1 MHGSATLSRL
11 GVLLDGE
18 HNGIL
23 TALVLGV
30 AYRILCN
37 VIVSSIEAPNGRYSG
52 HDRLSIWTSLHKVI
66 VVVVIIIIVI
76 IIIIIIIIII
86 GRYGLLKRPRK
97 AHHTKHR

>member
-66 VVVVIIIIVI
+66 VVVI
-76 IIIIIIIIII
+76 IIIIILLPLLLLLRLQITIGLIIVV
-86 GRYGLLKRPRK
+86 
-97 AHHTKHR
+97 